1 MYPLQTTTTPP
12 PPPPPPPPHPHP
24 RSLGH
29 LCATSG
35 NTGLEPEQALA
46 GVLTMP
52 LHCGVV

>member
-1 MYPLQTTTTPP
+1 MYPLQTTTTT
-12 PPPPPPPPHPHP
+12 PPPPPPPHPHP